1 MTGTQIE
8 KCIGVVDGGML
19 ILESSQTVTLTGV
32 RVPRVGVPG
41 GSVLRTLLQRY
52 VQDKELTFEITGQD
66 RMGYPSVLAHV
77 DGLDL
82 TDVMKKATRDYGYSA

>member
-1 MTGTQIE
+1 MMATQIE

-19 ILESSQTVTLTGV
+19 ILESSHTVTLTGV

-52 VQDKELTFEITGQD
+52 VQDKELTFDITGRD
-66 RMGYPSVLAHV
+66 RMGYPSVSAYIN
-77 DGLDL
+77 GLDL
-82 TDVMKKATRDYGYSA
+82 TDVMNKATRDYGYSA